1 MMRESRNWLS
11 SLSGITPCF
20 MRRVSMMTITFVQDD
35 WQGPWWQSFMHR
47 LSRNGWNSKTDKYRT
62 PATTSTASH
71 RLPTIFIAYLNII
84 FHDQSFLF
92 IRFLTSLYCWKHL
105 VNAFQVT
112 GTLCI
117 VWKQICKLCPISNT
131 LCFYNN
137 ETYLF
142 RIGLKF
148 CENILDNLPT
158 HMAYMYDS

>member
-1 MMRESRNWLS
+1 
-11 SLSGITPCF
+11 
-20 MRRVSMMTITFVQDD
+20 MMTITFVQDD
-35 WQGPWWQSFMHR
+35 WQGPWWQSFMYR

-71 RLPTIFIAYLNII
+71 RLPTILMWRPSLRIETYISR
-84 FHDQSFLF
+84 QSFLF
-92 IRFLTSLYCWKHL
+92 IRLLTSLYCWKHL
-105 VNAFQVT
+105 VNAFPVT

-117 VWKQICKLCPISNT
+117 VWKQICKLCPLSNT
-131 LCFYNN
+131 LCCCNN